1 MPTQISFIP
10 EQQPKRDSTI
20 IMNNNSDTLIYPGKP
35 QFFYPNR
42 MGRVIL
48 LAMEEILGHDGV
60 NVVLNLVNMPEYIN
74 NYPSKNQ
81 DLNFPFEHIS
91 HIQVGLDNI
100 FGPQAGRGLAVRV
113 GRASLKYG
121 LREFGPELGMTD
133 LSFRL
138 LSLQAKIKNGIEALA
153 ALFNTFTDQRVRLER
168 DEKYI
173 YWNIERCPLCWERQ
187 TKTPCCHLAVGLL
200 QETLNWV
207 SGGKYFEVEEKQC
220 ISCGDNA
227 CSIRIDR
234 TPIG

>member
-1 MPTQISFIP
+1 
-10 EQQPKRDSTI
+10 
-20 IMNNNSDTLIYPGKP
+20 MNNHNDLLIDTDKP
-35 QFFYPNR
+35 KYFYPNR

-48 LAMEEILGHDGV
+48 QAMEEILGHNGLT
-60 NVVLNLVNMPEYIN
+60 VVLNLVELPEYIN
-74 NYPSKNQ
+74 NYPSNNQ

-91 HIQVGLDNI
+91 HLQVGLDTA

-113 GRASLKYG
+113 GRVSLKYG

-133 LSFRL
+133 LAFRL
-138 LSLQAKIKNGIEALA
+138 LPLQAKLKNGIEAFA
-153 ALFNTFTDQRVRLER
+153 ALFNNFTDQRVRLDR

-173 YWNIERCPLCWERQ
+173 YWNIEHCPLCWERQ
-187 TKTPCCHLAVGLL
+187 AKAPCCHLAVGLL

-207 SGGKYFEVEEKQC
+207 SGGKYFEVEEKKC

-227 CSIRIDR
+227 CSIIIDR